1 MEPKNKKVASM
12 IKKISYRDSIFWIGL
27 SSATY
32 LAVLP
37 MSGTIALRSLT
48 LLIAL
53 VALAW
58 HFFKIRSFPQ
68 LPVPVLI
75 WAAYL
80 LVFPLISQDST
91 VAWESLGK
99 QWGMGLLAMVC
110 GAGAAQ
116 LLVPYRIGSA
126 LQLGFLSCITI
137 LIHLCILAFQSW
149 EASALVQGWGR
160 ETHHADLGYAA
171 GQAVILLCASL
182 VASKKSSKF
191 TAILLIL
198 ACLAS
203 TVLARSRGGFAF
215 SVFGIIL
222 VFVVAYWSQREVRKK
237 QTLMLFGG
245 LLFVSMIVFG
255 IATKTDSRWSNMK
268 SSMTSGLLG
277 NALQVQCFGTASVE
291 QEIVEKYGTGK
302 ESERI
307 IQSVNN
313 GDGSRVILFR
323 SGLELALKNPW
334 GIDGSRQAYKKLL
347 RQECSDPVID
357 MAHAHNGW
365 IDTAL
370 AIGLIGAGLY
380 LIVLTNFAKVGFGNI
395 RNGSGSI
402 NIWGVVL
409 FSLSVFWI
417 IRAFFDSTIR
427 DHMFEM
433 QGFVIAYAYTYFIAS
448 QNLNSPQ

>member
-1 MEPKNKKVASM
+1 M
-12 IKKISYRDSIFWIGL
+12 IKKITYRDSIFWIGL

-37 MSGTIALRSLT
+37 MSGTIALRSLSMLV
-48 LLIAL
+48 LLVIL
-53 VALAW
+53 FW
-58 HFFKIRSFPQ
+58 QFFKIRSFPA
-68 LPVPVLI
+68 LTLPVLI
-75 WAAYL
+75 WAIYL
-80 LVFPLISQDST
+80 FLFPFVSQNPS
-91 VAWESLGK
+91 VAWESFGK

-116 LLVPYRIGSA
+116 LLVPYRLGSA

-149 EASALVQGWGR
+149 ETSTLVQGWGR

-171 GQAVILLCASL
+171 GQAVVLLAASL
-182 VASKKSSKF
+182 VASKKSSKSM
-191 TAILLIL
+191 AVLLIL

-203 TVLARSRGGFAF
+203 TALARSRGGFAF
-215 SVFGIIL
+215 SVFGLIL
-222 VFVVAYWSQREVRKK
+222 VFFMAYWSQRDVGKK
-237 QTLMLFGG
+237 QIPMLFGG
-245 LLFVSMIVFG
+245 LLFVSLIVFS
-255 IATKTDSRWSNMK
+255 IATKTDTRWRNME

-277 NALQVQCFGTASVE
+277 NALQIQCFGTESVE
-291 QEIVEKYGTGK
+291 QEIIEKYGAGK
-302 ESERI
+302 ESARI

-323 SGLELALKNPW
+323 TGLELVSKNPW

-370 AIGLIGAGLY
+370 AIGWIGAGLY
-380 LIVLTNFAKVGFGNI
+380 LIVLASFAKIGFKDI
-395 RNGSGSI
+395 RNSDGEI
-402 NIWGVVL
+402 NVWGLVL

-417 IRAFFDSTIR
+417 LRALFDSVFR

-433 QGFVIAYAYTYFIAS
+433 QGFVLAYAYTYLIAS
-448 QNLNSPQ
+448 KKSNAPQ

>member
-1 MEPKNKKVASM
+1 MN
-12 IKKISYRDSIFWIGL
+12 KISYRDSVFWIAI

-53 VALAW
+53 MALVW
-58 HFFKIRSFPQ
+58 HFFKTRSFPQ

-80 LVFPLISQDST
+80 LVFPLISQDSA

-116 LLVPYRIGSA
+116 LLVSFRIGSA

-137 LIHLCILAFQSW
+137 LTHLCILAFQSW
-149 EASALVQGWGR
+149 EASSLVQGWGR

-182 VASKKSSKF
+182 VACKKSSKF

-215 SVFGIIL
+215 CVFGIIL

-237 QTLMLFGG
+237 QILMLFGG
-245 LLFVSMIVFG
+245 LLLVSLTVFVL
-255 IATKTDSRWSNMK
+255 ATKTDTRWRNME

-277 NALQVQCFGTASVE
+277 NALQVQCFGTGSVE

-302 ESERI
+302 ASQLI

-323 SGLELALKNPW
+323 TGFELVLKNPW

-347 RQECSDPVID
+347 RQECSNPVID

-370 AIGLIGAGLY
+370 AIGWIGAGLY
-380 LIVLTNFAKVGFGNI
+380 LIVLANFAKIGLENI
-395 RNGSGSI
+395 RKSSAELNV
-402 NIWGVVL
+402 WGVVL
-409 FSLSVFWI
+409 FSFSVFWI
-417 IRAFFDSTIR
+417 LRALFDSVFR

-433 QGFVIAYAYTYFIAS
+433 QGFVLAYAYTCLISSKKSDA
-448 QNLNSPQ
+448 PQ

>member
-1 MEPKNKKVASM
+1 MLKTLT
-12 IKKISYRDSIFWIGL
+12 YRDSIFWITL
-27 SSATY
+27 SCATY
-32 LAVLP
+32 IAVLP
-37 MSGTIALRSLT
+37 MSGTIALRSLS

-58 HFFKIRSFPQ
+58 HFFKIRSFPL

-80 LVFPLISQDST
+80 LVFPFISQDSA
-91 VAWESLGK
+91 VAWGSLGK
-99 QWGMGLLAMVC
+99 QWGMGLLAAVC

-116 LLVPYRIGSA
+116 LLAPYRIGSS

-137 LIHLCILAFQSW
+137 LIHLCILAFQSLQ
-149 EASALVQGWGR
+149 ASTLVQGWGR

-171 GQAVILLCASL
+171 GQAVILLAASL
-182 VASKKSSKF
+182 VACKKSSKLI
-191 TAILLIL
+191 AIFLIL
-198 ACLAS
+198 ACLSS
-203 TVLARSRGGFAF
+203 TALARSRGGLAF
-215 SVFGIIL
+215 SIFGICL
-222 VFVVAYWSQREVRKK
+222 VFLVAYWSQRETQKK
-237 QTLMLFGG
+237 QILILFGSLVIVS
-245 LLFVSMIVFG
+245 LLVFG
-255 IATKTDSRWSNMK
+255 LAAKTDSRWRNME

-291 QEIVEKYGTGK
+291 HEIIDKYGAGA

-307 IQSVNN
+307 IASVNN

-323 SGLELALKNPW
+323 SGVELVSKNPW

-347 RQECSDPVID
+347 RKECPEPMID

-370 AIGLIGAGLY
+370 AIGWVGAGLY
-380 LIVLTNFAKVGFGNI
+380 LLVLINFSKIGFKNM
-395 RNGSGSI
+395 RNSDDEL
-402 NIWGVVL
+402 NVWGVVL
-409 FSLSVFWI
+409 FSLSLFWI
-417 IRAFFDSTIR
+417 VRAFFDSVFR

-433 QGFVIAYAYTYFIAS
+433 QGFVLAYAFTMLLQS
-448 QNLNSPQ
+448 KKVNQLNSTKSAS

>member
-1 MEPKNKKVASM
+1 MLKTLT
-12 IKKISYRDSIFWIGL
+12 YRDSIFCITL
-27 SSATY
+27 SCATY
-32 LAVLP
+32 IAVLP
-37 MSGTIALRSLT
+37 MSGTIALRSLS

-53 VALAW
+53 VALTW

-80 LVFPLISQDST
+80 LVFPLISQDTT

-116 LLVPYRIGSA
+116 LLTPYRIGSA

-137 LIHLCILAFQSW
+137 LIHLCILAFQSLQ
-149 EASALVQGWGR
+149 ASTLVQGWGR

-171 GQAVILLCASL
+171 GQAVILLAASL
-182 VASKKSSKF
+182 VACKKSSKLI
-191 TAILLIL
+191 AIFLIL
-198 ACLAS
+198 ACLSS
-203 TVLARSRGGFAF
+203 TALARSRGGLAF
-215 SVFGIIL
+215 SIFGICL
-222 VFVVAYWSQREVRKK
+222 VFLVAYWSQRETQKK
-237 QTLMLFGG
+237 QILILFGSLVIVS
-245 LLFVSMIVFG
+245 LLVFG
-255 IATKTDSRWSNMK
+255 LAAKTDSRWRNME

-291 QEIVEKYGTGK
+291 HEIIDKYGSGA

-307 IQSVNN
+307 IASVNN

-323 SGLELALKNPW
+323 SGVELVSKNPW

-347 RQECSDPVID
+347 RKECPEPMID

-370 AIGLIGAGLY
+370 AIGWVGAGLY
-380 LIVLTNFAKVGFGNI
+380 LLVLINFSKIGFKNM
-395 RNGSGSI
+395 RNSDDEL
-402 NIWGVVL
+402 NVWGVVL
-409 FSLSVFWI
+409 FSLSLFWI
-417 IRAFFDSTIR
+417 VRAFFDSVFR
-427 DHMFEM
+427 DNMFEM
-433 QGFVIAYAYTYFIAS
+433 QGFVLANAFTILLQS
-448 QNLNSPQ
+448 KKVNQLNSTKSAS